1 MEGTRLGILTL
12 LQRQPTTVDQ
22 LSTELGLAAAT
33 VRRHL
38 DILQR
43 DRLVTF
49 QAIRRKQGRP
59 EHVFSLT
66 EEGHEL
72 MPKRYHLLLQRI
84 LHSLDDA
91 EYDTSS
97 NGMSPSRALLGQVAH
112 LMVEEYR
119 SRLREQPGDDP
130 IRLLG
135 LILEAEQF
143 APELEPHADGIRVTL
158 GNCPYRGIA
167 TESSAVCSLDHHLIS
182 EVLGTPTT
190 NTSRINLGNHL
201 CTYDAT
207 FHQALVNPTQAT
219 TSEQRQG

>member
-12 LQRQPTTVDQ
+12 LQRQPATVDQ

-43 DRLVTF
+43 GRFVSF
-49 QAIRRKQGRP
+49 QAVRRKQGRP
-59 EHVFSLT
+59 EHAFSLT

-72 MPKRYHLLLQRI
+72 MPKRYHLLLQRV
-84 LHSLDDA
+84 LQSLDGA
-91 EYDTSS
+91 ESGTSS
-97 NGMSPSRALLGQVAH
+97 NGTAASQALLADIAR
-112 LMVEEYR
+112 LMVAEYR
-119 SRLREQPGDDP
+119 SRLRERPEDDP

-135 LILEAEQF
+135 LILESEQF
-143 APELEPHADGIRVTL
+143 APELEPHADGIRITL
-158 GNCPYRGIA
+158 GNCPYRGVA
-167 TESSAVCSLDHHLIS
+167 NESSAVCALDHHLIS
-182 EVLGTPTT
+182 EVLGTPIT

-207 FHQALVNPTQAT
+207 FEQALSSPVQAT
-219 TSEQRQG
+219 TPK

>member
-1 MEGTRLGILTL
+1 MEGTRLGILSL
-12 LQRQPTTVDQ
+12 LQRQPATVDQ

-49 QAIRRKQGRP
+49 QAVRRKQGRP
-59 EHVFSLT
+59 EHAFSLT

-72 MPKRYHLLLQRI
+72 MPKRYHLLLQRV
-84 LHSLDDA
+84 LQCLDDPPLA
-91 EYDTSS
+91 
-97 NGMSPSRALLGQVAH
+97 NGTSPSRALLADVAR

-119 SRLREQPGDDP
+119 SRLRERPSDDP
-130 IRLLG
+130 VRLLG

-143 APELEPHADGIRVTL
+143 APELESIEGGVRVTL
-158 GNCPYRGIA
+158 GNCPYRGVA
-167 TESSAVCSLDHHLIS
+167 NGSDAVCSLDHHLIS
-182 EVLGTPTT
+182 EVLGTPIT
-190 NTSRINLGNHL
+190 NTSRINLGNNL

-207 FHQALVNPTQAT
+207 FDPV
-219 TSEQRQG
+219 

>member
-12 LQRQPTTVDQ
+12 LQRQSATVDQ

-43 DRLVTF
+43 DRLVSF
-49 QAIRRKQGRP
+49 QAVRRKQGRP
-59 EHVFSLT
+59 KHAFSLT

-72 MPKRYHLLLQRI
+72 MPKRYHILLQRV
-84 LHSLDDA
+84 LQSLDYS
-91 EYDTSS
+91 EDTTQS
-97 NGMSPSRALLGQVAH
+97 NGTSPSRALLADVARI
-112 LMVEEYR
+112 MVDEYR
-119 SRLREQPGDDP
+119 SRLRERPDEDP

-143 APELEPHADGIRVTL
+143 APELEANEDGVRITL
-158 GNCPYRGIA
+158 SNCPYRGVA
-167 TESSAVCSLDHHLIS
+167 NGSDAVCSLDHHLIS
-182 EVLGTPTT
+182 EVLGTPISS
-190 NTSRINLGNHL
+190 TSRINLESNF

-207 FHQALVNPTQAT
+207 FNPA
-219 TSEQRQG
+219 

>member
-12 LQRQPTTVDQ
+12 LQRQPASIDQ

-49 QAIRRKQGRP
+49 QAVRRKQGRP
-59 EHVFSLT
+59 EHAFSLT

-72 MPKRYHLLLQRI
+72 MPKRYHLLLQRV
-84 LHSLDDA
+84 LQSLDDSQ
-91 EYDTSS
+91 DGVSS
-97 NGMSPSRALLGQVAH
+97 NGTSPARALLADIAR
-112 LMVEEYR
+112 LMVAEYR
-119 SRLREQPGDDP
+119 SRLRERPEDDP

-143 APELEPHADGIRVTL
+143 APELEPTEDGVRITL
-158 GNCPYRGIA
+158 GNCPYRGVA
-167 TESSAVCSLDHHLIS
+167 NENAAVCALDHHLIS
-182 EVLGTPTT
+182 EVLGTPII
-190 NTSRINLGNHL
+190 NTSRINLGNRF

-207 FHQALVNPTQAT
+207 FQQPLSSPPQAT
-219 TSEQRQG
+219 TPE